1 MLTEMAR
8 AFNMGL
14 GLDSNTSEQPAQR
27 SAAPPADADD
37 TATTNPSSST
47 DSPTDRAAEGTFD
60 RFLEDLQTDLRLV
73 LTGDGT
79 TAGASDSDEQ
89 SESEDTTE
97 GEDGDGDD
105 DIQDR
110 SSSMPSLGSASN
122 SSDEEDLTD
131 GEGPASSPLSAAP
144 NTIPHIAG
152 EQAIPAG
159 PPRHVNWW
167 RTYRFSPISTRSI
180 AGTVDPHRASTN
192 PSQAPVDSSAS
203 TNMASVQSDVPV
215 SSSLSASATNAAST
229 ARAPNTPGSPAS
241 PTDVV
246 YPVIVVGLRS
256 VDTPRAN
263 QRQST
268 AVPASAPREALP
280 VSTGDEAPADP
291 LLDNDEVPAP
301 REGNRR
307 QRATSAVRNMRSTGG
322 RFSESAA
329 EPDAESANTPD
340 EPGSRTFLIFV
351 IGGYYPPGHSM
362 VVGGPDTLNSFEAL
376 LELTELLGQVKSS
389 TASREDIE
397 KSGLEIIKASALS
410 ALEEEGKVTS
420 NCVDRCLIC
429 LDDYEEDDNIRLMSC
444 RHGFHKACVDR
455 WLETGKNSCPAC
467 RSKGVP
473 TAGADPT
480 DPPQSTDPPPA

>member
-1 MLTEMAR
+1 MRQAWGSLRERLGLRAQTNNPLSSTPTSGTPPQNSTDTNPASSVDAREMMLTEMAR

-351 IGGYYPPGHSM
+351 IGGTSSPHSLQAPLIM
-362 VVGGPDTLNSFEAL
+362 PRSFIQDTIHRVTAWWSEGLIPSTLSKHYCAYLHGDPVRTAMLTVLQGANGAVG
-376 LELTELLGQVKSS
+376 SS
-389 TASREDIE
+389 
-397 KSGLEIIKASALS
+397 EIFH
-410 ALEEEGKVTS
+410 
-420 NCVDRCLIC
+420 RFQ
-429 LDDYEEDDNIRLMSC
+429 R
-444 RHGFHKACVDR
+444 RH
-455 WLETGKNSCPAC
+455 
-467 RSKGVP
+467 
-473 TAGADPT
+473 
-480 DPPQSTDPPPA
+480 